1 MIGYVIM
8 VVIGVPLVSL
18 ITAAMFAAPRNFRI
32 PGLFLGSIILQI
44 VGFIVAFAVIGV
56 LLGFIV
62 PQ

>member
-8 VVIGVPLVSL
+8 GVIGIPL
-18 ITAAMFAAPRNFRI
+18 ITIVTIAIFTAPRNFRI

-44 VGFIVAFAVIGV
+44 VGFIVVFAVIGV